1 MKKRI
6 ILLTYI
12 LFCVSTSM
20 KSQSLD
26 SLLIIAAENNPSL
39 KAKYLE
45 FEAALEKVAQT
56 NTLPDP
62 NLSMG
67 YFISPVETR
76 VGPQRFKIGLSQMF
90 PWFGTLKTAENAQQ
104 LIAESK
110 YQDFLDAK
118 YELLMKVKTA
128 WYPLYEIEGKIKYQ
142 QENLEILKSYKNLAT
157 TKYENNQGAMVDI
170 IRVDI
175 SIENIQTDITILE
188 DQVRPITVH
197 FNTLLNRPDSIALLI
212 PDSLEI
218 PKKYEY
224 FSNTET
230 LASNPKLESF
240 DLRVNALDESKE
252 LVRKN
257 GLPKLGLGLDYVFI
271 DERTDV
277 ALPNNGQNVIMPM
290 ANISL
295 PIYRKKYNSAI
306 RELELKKE
314 SLSLQKMAFE
324 NSLLSN
330 LEQAQFELN
339 KSRKLSKHFQNQSTK
354 TSQALNLLLS
364 AYSND
369 GKEFEEILK
378 LQQELVKYKIANLSA
393 TKSYYIALA
402 KIDYLSTKPIND
414 EK

>member
-1 MKKRI
+1 
-6 ILLTYI
+6 
-12 LFCVSTSM
+12 M